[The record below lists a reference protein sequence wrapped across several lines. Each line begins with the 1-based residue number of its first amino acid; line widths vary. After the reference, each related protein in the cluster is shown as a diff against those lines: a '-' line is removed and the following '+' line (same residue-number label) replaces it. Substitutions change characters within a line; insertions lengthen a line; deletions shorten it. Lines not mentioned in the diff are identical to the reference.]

1 MIDNGT
7 QLTNLGMQ
15 LNKIG
20 SQIQNISMD
29 ISFLNNNYSIQLQ
42 NIGIQISKFSQ
53 QIFNI
58 GMLIK
63 NISSMQQP
71 FGVQMDN
78 MMNNNMNM
86 INFNNVNIGM
96 NINNN
101 AFENMNDINK
111 GKNEIIF
118 IIFGN
123 QAGFK
128 VCINISQNKTIKE
141 LLNAYREK
149 IGADLDFFEKNEF
162 LYNAAK
168 INPNE
173 KRTILEFGIRKGDM
187 IIVRDLQNIYTPL
200 SINYLL

>member
-15 LNKIG
+15 LNMIS

-29 ISFLNNNYSIQLQ
+29 ISFMNNSYSIQLQ

-58 GMLIK
+58 GMQIK
-63 NISSMQQP
+63 NINSMQQP

-86 INFNNVNIGM
+86 KNFNTVNIGM

-101 AFENMNDINK
+101 LLENMNDIFK
-111 GKNEIIF
+111 GSNDITF
-118 IIFGN
+118 IIFEN
-123 QAGFK
+123 QAGLK
-128 VCINISQNKTIKE
+128 ILINISQNKTIKE
-141 LLNAYREK
+141 LLNLYREK

-162 LYNAAK
+162 LYNAGK

-173 KRTILEFGIRKGDM
+173 KRTILEYGIRKGERILVED
-187 IIVRDLQNIYTPL
+187 VNLVNL
-200 SINYLL
+200 

>member
-15 LNKIG
+15 LNMIS

-29 ISFLNNNYSIQLQ
+29 ISFMNNSYSIQLQ

-58 GMLIK
+58 GMQIK
-63 NISSMQQP
+63 NINSMQQP

-86 INFNNVNIGM
+86 KNFNTVNIGM

-101 AFENMNDINK
+101 LLENMNDIFK
-111 GKNEIIF
+111 GSNDITF
-118 IIFGN
+118 IIFEN
-123 QAGFK
+123 QAGLK
-128 VCINISQNKTIKE
+128 ILINISQNKTIKE
-141 LLNAYREK
+141 LLNLYREK

-162 LYNAAK
+162 LYNAGK

-173 KRTILEFGIRKGDM
+173 KRTILEYGIRKGER
-187 IIVRDLQNIYTPL
+187 IVVR
-200 SINYLL
+200 NYKNVI